1 MITVYAGLW
10 YMTGDIGYESE
21 IILFAIMLIANL
33 LFLLIWAKAYVANAE
48 WAEKLVKY
56 FRLEK

>member
-1 MITVYAGLW
+1 
-10 YMTGDIGYESE
+10 MTGDIGYESE

-33 LFLLIWAKAYVANAE
+33 LFLFIWVKAYLDNAE

-56 FRLEK
+56 VRLEK

>member
-1 MITVYAGLW
+1 
-10 YMTGDIGYESE
+10 MTGDIGYESE